1 MQTRGTTRR
10 RGLVAAASMTSLL
23 IAGCG
28 GGAAAGTQPV
38 NQGLAAGPTVTVT
51 VTPGAAAQ
59 AASPAGAPRKA
70 APTTAPRKQAKPR
83 SAKPAPAASAQ
94 PVAPSGSGAAQ
105 PVGACTARVKAAS
118 RASGRAPV
126 QYAKGW
132 TPAPVAGC
140 RVKDKQGRQVVLT
153 AAQNRMLYRVNE
165 MRRLQNARDKRA
177 RPVLQ
182 ADFCLMELAQDFA
195 SSNPGGHNP
204 LLMKMYPIGR
214 SGAGT
219 GSNWI
224 NENFGMHGG
233 YTSDPMAAVDRLVYG
248 WFTSGSLTTGHYGN
262 MMDRTWTRAGM
273 GVVVKGSSAL
283 GIQNF
288 SHSPAMYK
296 YPSGK
301 GCSKPPSPKH
311 ADSTVPPIGPPP
323 GF

>member
-1 MQTRGTTRR
+1 
-10 RGLVAAASMTSLL
+10 VAASVTSLL
-23 IAGCG
+23 AAGCG
-28 GGAAAGTQPV
+28 GGAAAGTAAADRAPAGQA
-38 NQGLAAGPTVTVT
+38 LAAGPTVTVT
-51 VTPGAAAQ
+51 VTPAADA
-59 AASPAGAPRKA
+59 PAPSATGVTTKKPARTTKTSGRPAPRS
-70 APTTAPRKQAKPR
+70 TR
-83 SAKPAPAASAQ
+83 PAPAASA
-94 PVAPSGSGAAQ
+94 PSGSGSAQ
-105 PVGACTARVKAAS
+105 PVGACTARTKPAS

-126 QYAKGW
+126 QYTKGW

-165 MRRLQNARDKRA
+165 MRRLQNARDRGG

-195 SSNPGGHNP
+195 RSNPGGHNP

-214 SGAGT
+214 TGAGT

-224 NENFGMHGG
+224 NENYGMHGG

-288 SHSPAMYK
+288 SHNPAMYS
-296 YPSGK
+296 YPKGK
-301 GCSKPPSPKH
+301 SCSQPPKPRH
-311 ADSTVPPIGPPP
+311 GDSTVPPIGPPP